1 MNNRSYMNLALLVS
15 IIAAALIVIALFSIY
30 LVGVYGIFRWPY
42 ITLLISLLILGFP
55 AYYGYSKAVIHAGKF
70 IRYATPLA
78 LILALIGIIM
88 GSMHDFL
95 GIVML
100 FLAYIIEEATGLLLR
115 LDFQETSTR
124 WTNVFIAGMTIFVVS
139 ILLVLIST
147 KLVIVP
153 IIGDVVKGI
162 GIYGLYRKF
171 NGNNT

>member
-1 MNNRSYMNLALLVS
+1 MNLALLVS
-15 IIAAALIVIALFSIY
+15 IVAAALIVVALFSIY
-30 LVGVYGIFRWPY
+30 LVGVYGIFHWPY

-115 LDFQETSTR
+115 LDFQEISTR

>member
-1 MNNRSYMNLALLVS
+1 MNDRGHMNLALLVS
-15 IIAAALIVIALFSIY
+15 IVAAALIAIALFSIY
-30 LVGVYGIFRWPY
+30 FVGVYGIFHWPY
-42 ITLLISLLILGFP
+42 IILLIGLLILGFP
-55 AYYGYSKAVIHAGKF
+55 AYYGYSRAVAHAGKF

-78 LILALIGIIM
+78 FIFAFIGIIM

-95 GIVML
+95 GIIML

-115 LDFQETSTR
+115 LDFREISNS
-124 WTNVFIAGMTIFVVS
+124 WTNIFITGMTIFVAS

-171 NGNNT
+171 NSDNT